1 MDTNEKI
8 AEIFKIEDVLKIVL
22 ETASLLLKNGAD
34 VRRVEDTMIRI
45 CNAYKLRNPE
55 VFSIT
60 SLIIITASDMNGKTL
75 TQTKRIYNSTTDLT
89 ILERTNA
96 LSREICKNPESL
108 DYVMKRLL
116 EIKSKSL
123 KTNRRICIGNMIA
136 AGSFSM
142 FFGGNFKDAFAAV
155 IITLIL
161 FFGNIYVLK
170 PASNRILYT
179 FSVSVLMGISAIFLV
194 NIGIGVHIDKIMIGD
209 IMLLIPGMAL
219 INSITDMFCG
229 DFVTGTIKV
238 TSSLLTAL
246 SIAGGYLFAFA
257 FMGGLFK

>member
-1 MDTNEKI
+1 MSTNE
-8 AEIFKIEDVLKIVL
+8 ETLIFFRIEDVLKIVL
-22 ETASLLLKNGAD
+22 EIAALLLKNGAD
-34 VRRVEDTMIRI
+34 VRRVEDTMMRI
-45 CNAYKLRNPE
+45 CNAYNLKAPE

-89 ILERTNA
+89 VLEQTNA
-96 LSREICKNPESL
+96 LSREICGNPKSL
-108 DYVMKRLL
+108 DYVMKKIS
-116 EIKSKSL
+116 EIKSNPPKINM
-123 KTNRRICIGNMIA
+123 KICIGNMIA

-142 FFGGNFKDAFAAV
+142 FFGGNFEDAFSAV

-170 PASNRILYT
+170 PSSNRILYT
-179 FSVSVLMGISAIFLV
+179 FTISVLMGISAIFLV
-194 NIGIGVHIDKIMIGD
+194 NIGIGVHSDKIMIGD

-229 DFVTGTIKV
+229 DFVTGTTRVI
-238 TSSLLTAL
+238 SSLLTAL
-246 SIAGGYLFAFA
+246 AIAGGFLFAFA
-257 FMGGLFK
+257 VMGGIFK